1 MTDKQLKQAQDLKRT
16 IAMLEN
22 ELEKFGNKNRSKD
35 GINVFLPDCG
45 NLIEDVRNVFEE
57 YKQEFNEIFRKL

>member
-22 ELEKFGNKNRSKD
+22 ELEKFCNKNRPKD

-57 YKQEFNEIFRKL
+57 YKNEFNEIFRKL